1 MYSNYQDI
9 VLTLAVEDVE
19 RYPEGWSQISAF
31 QNVDDRLLIF
41 RSFNQLHCRTLQ
53 NLQYEISHLERSL
66 HNQDTLSNAGSNL
79 RYGLRTG
86 EEPDECSTTTNI
98 YRELEKK
105 FQTYGML
112 RCSTLQGDHA

>member
-1 MYSNYQDI
+1 
-9 VLTLAVEDVE
+9 VLILAVEDVE
-19 RYPEGWSQISAF
+19 LYPEGWSQVSAF
-31 QNVDDRLLIF
+31 QNADDRLLIF

-66 HNQDTLSNAGSNL
+66 HKQDMLSNAGSNL

-86 EEPDECSTTTNI
+86 EGHDECSTTTNI

-112 RCSTLQGDHA
+112 KCTTLQDDHA